1 MSSIPND
8 IINEQ
13 FDWPDIAEIG
23 EDWTN
28 NMQDDAEMIANLN
41 AVIAEQKQLIAQQ
54 KYMIDRYQPVIEDNA
69 RLRRQIAQ
77 LERRLFIVVGK
88 LTRQLP
94 EESRKE
100 EE

>member
-23 EDWTN
+23 EEWTN
-28 NMQDDAEMIANLN
+28 NMQDDTEMIAHLN
-41 AVIAEQKQLIAQQ
+41 SIIAEQKQLIAQQ
-54 KYMIDRYQPVIEDNA
+54 KYMIDRYQPVIEDNC

-77 LERRLFIVVGK
+77 LERRLFVVVGK
-88 LTRQLP
+88 LTRQ
-94 EESRKE
+94 ESRKE
-100 EE
+100 RE